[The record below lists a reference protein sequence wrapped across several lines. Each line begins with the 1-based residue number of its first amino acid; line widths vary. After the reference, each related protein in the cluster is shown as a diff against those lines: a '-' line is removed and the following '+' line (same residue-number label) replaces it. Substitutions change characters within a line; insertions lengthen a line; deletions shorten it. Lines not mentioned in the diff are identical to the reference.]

1 MRISPAGRANRR
13 RRSASGFTLIELL
26 VVITIIAILA
36 VGTGLSAGGVFARP
50 SGVSD
55 AARLEQGIERA
66 RDAAL
71 LGRTVTGIYPR
82 ADGWVLAKLDS
93 AGTWER
99 IGAPL
104 VLRGAALSW
113 QVGGQPYMPG
123 LNAPRAQD
131 APPIR
136 FASDGRSTPFAM
148 SVLGSATRRSCS
160 APNGEALQ
168 CDAP

>member
-1 MRISPAGRANRR
+1 MRISPAGRPNRR

-26 VVITIIAILA
+26 VVITLIAILA

-93 AGTWER
+93 AGTWVR

-104 VLRGAALSW
+104 VLRGASVSW
-113 QVGGQPYMPG
+113 QIDGRPYLPG
-123 LNAPRAQD
+123 LTAPRAQD

-136 FASDGRSTPFAM
+136 FAADGRSTPFTVAL
-148 SVLGSATRRSCS
+148 SSGTTRRTCS
-160 APNGEALQ
+160 AANAEALQ
-168 CDAP
+168 CAAP

>member
-13 RRSASGFTLIELL
+13 RRSASGFTLTELL

-93 AGTWER
+93 AGAWER

-104 VLRGAALSW
+104 VLRGASVSW
-113 QVGGQPYMPG
+113 QVGGRPYLPG

-136 FASDGRSTPFAM
+136 FASDGRSTPFTVTL
-148 SVLGSATRRSCS
+148 SSGTTLRNCS
-160 APNGEALQ
+160 AANAGALQ